1 MQGIRM
7 IKFLFFIGLMMPI
20 TYAST
25 IELEE
30 TKSPTGK
37 RVYCGEYGVCI
48 LATGAVADA
57 SVSIS
62 RQFSADLPPITPH
75 ITLLQGQFSDA
86 ALGTLREALKTFA
99 KEQAPFSIT
108 MAAHISKGGGGNT
121 FWDVERSISVW
132 EKLNAMNEE
141 LCHRVAHPVGLMQQ
155 VKDSLNNETG
165 DKQTI
170 EKWGRDFNIPGANRP
185 HITVS
190 YGSQDEDVIR
200 KVNAGLSQKSFLAG
214 HIHLVKIDYVGNI
227 VEIIEDYK
235 FLGEAQ
241 DLGAIG
247 AA

>member
-1 MQGIRM
+1 M

-20 TYAST
+20 IYAST

-62 RQFSADLPPITPH
+62 RQFRADLPPITPP
-75 ITLLQGQFSDA
+75 ITLLQGQFSDD
-86 ALGTLREALKTFA
+86 ALCALRAELKTFT
-99 KEQAPFSIT
+99 EQQASFLIT
-108 MAAHISKGGGGNT
+108 MAAHVSKGDGGNT
-121 FWDVERSISVW
+121 FWDVERTISVW
-132 EKLNAMNEE
+132 EKLNSMNEN
-141 LCHRVAHPVGLMQQ
+141 LCHRVANPVGLMQQ
-155 VKDSLNNETG
+155 VQDNLNNETG
-165 DKQTI
+165 DQQAIK
-170 EKWGRDFNIPGANRP
+170 KWGRDFNIPGANRP

-190 YGSQDEDVIR
+190 YGSQDEDVIK
-200 KVNAGLSQKSFLAG
+200 KVNAGLSQKSFFAG

-227 VEIIEDYK
+227 VEIIEGYQ

-247 AA
+247 PA